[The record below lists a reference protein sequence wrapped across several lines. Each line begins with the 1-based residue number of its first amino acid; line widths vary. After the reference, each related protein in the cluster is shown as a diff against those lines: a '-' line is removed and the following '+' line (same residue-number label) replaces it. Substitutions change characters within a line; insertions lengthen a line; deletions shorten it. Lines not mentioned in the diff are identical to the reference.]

1 MDKKSIIGLVLIFL
15 IFLGY
20 MFWIRP
26 SDEEIAAR
34 RRQDSIN
41 YVERMRADSL
51 ARAEVEQK
59 RQQDSLY
66 QLAMTDSAMPDS
78 NSAAFAAA
86 HKLNLGNFS
95 VNGSNPRVHV
105 MVQNKVLCVD
115 LQSLG
120 ASVQQVVLDE
130 YQTFDSLPL
139 EVVTPSA
146 NNLDLVFVDTHN
158 DVINTKMIPF
168 ATYCNGTLVTEDGDF
183 TVPENDSLT
192 VSFRAYVN
200 GERRTENGG
209 LETKN
214 GEQGMENGE
223 AESVNEDAYL
233 EFRYVFYPDS
243 YEIDFDVNFHNVKDY
258 VSVTP
263 NLTLTWKN
271 RMNRQEQFDK
281 SSKGKN
287 ANRNKDSERFYTTL
301 YYKNIEDNADCLKDG
316 RDDEKQ
322 ITTPI
327 DWVAYKQQFFCA
339 ILMSEGGFRNAQQLQ
354 VSTDRAVKDDSYL
367 CDMSSTLGCDYDATS
382 DEYKMDMRLYYGPN
396 KYRLLKDMDRGFERI
411 LPLGWGFFLTQ
422 WVSRFAIIPVFNFL
436 EGFGW
441 NYGIII
447 IVLTILLKLVLTPLM
462 WNSYK
467 TGAVMRHLKPEMEA
481 INKKFPK
488 QEQAM
493 QKQQAMTALQ
503 KKAGINPMA
512 GCLPMLLQLPILYA
526 MFRFYPASIELR
538 QKPFLWCDD
547 LSSYDSIL
555 DLPFNIPLYGD
566 HISLFCLL
574 MFVMQFLYTIYTM
587 KQQQSQATMP
597 GMKFMMYFM
606 PFMMLFIFNS
616 QSAALNIYYFFNLL
630 LSMALM
636 FGIRGLLTEDK
647 VRARMAKAELA
658 GKGKP
663 QKKSKFQQRLEEMQR
678 MSEEMQKKRGN

>member
-20 MFWIRP
+20 MLWIKP

-34 RRQDSIN
+34 REQDSLM

-51 ARAEVEQK
+51 AQAEAEQK
-59 RQQDSLY
+59 HLQDSLY
-66 QLAMTDSAMPDS
+66 QLAMTDTTLSDSTGAAQVAAM
-78 NSAAFAAA
+78 
-86 HKLNLGNFS
+86 KVNLGQFGPNS
-95 VNGSNPRVHV
+95 DNQRLNVTVA
-105 MVQNKVLCVD
+105 NKVMTTD
-115 LQSLG
+115 LRSLG
-120 ASVQQVVLDE
+120 ASVQKVVLEDFK
-130 YQTFDSLPL
+130 TFGDGPL
-139 EVVTPSA
+139 EIITPDA
-146 NNLDLVFVDTHN
+146 NNMDLVFVDSRN

-168 ATYCNGTLVTEDGDF
+168 ATFVDGSRLVGDSF
-183 TVPENDSLT
+183 VKVPEGDSLT
-192 VSFRAYVN
+192 VSFRAYV
-200 GERRTENGG
+200 RPADT
-209 LETKN
+209 L
-214 GEQGMENGE
+214 
-223 AESVNEDAYL
+223 AVDEDAYL
-233 EFRYVFYPDS
+233 EFRYVFYDDS
-243 YEIDFDVNFHNVKDY
+243 YEVDFDINFHNIKDY

-263 NLTLTWKN
+263 NLTLNWRNTL
-271 RMNRQEQFDK
+271 NRQEQYDR
-281 SSKGKN
+281 SQKGRN

-301 YYKNIEDNADCLKDG
+301 FYKNSGDNPSSLKDG

-322 ITTPI
+322 VTTPI

-339 ILMSEGGFRNAQQLQ
+339 ILMAEDGFRNAQQLQ
-354 VSTDRAVKDDSYL
+354 VSTDQGNKNDNYL
-367 CDMSSTLGCDYDATS
+367 CDMSSSLGVDYDAMA
-382 DEYKMDMRLYYGPN
+382 DNYAVDMRMYFGPN
-396 KYRLLKDMDRGFERI
+396 KYRLLKDLDRSFERI

-447 IVLTILLKLVLTPLM
+447 IILTLLLKIVITPLT

-467 TGAVMRHLKPEMEA
+467 TGAVMRHLKPELDA

-493 QKQQAMTALQ
+493 QKQQAMSQLQ
-503 KKAGINPMA
+503 RKAGINPMA
-512 GCLPMLLQLPILYA
+512 GCLPLLLQLPILYA

-538 QKPFLWCDD
+538 QQPFLWCDD

-555 DLPFNIPLYGD
+555 NLPFNIPLYGD
-566 HISLFCLL
+566 HVSLFCLL
-574 MFVMQFLYTIYTM
+574 MFAMQFLYTVYTM
-587 KQQQSQATMP
+587 KQQQGQASMP

-630 LSMALM
+630 LSMATM
-636 FGIRGLLTEDK
+636 FLIRAIMTEDK
-647 VRARMAKAELA
+647 VRARMAKAEAA

-678 MSEEMQKKRGN
+678 MSEEMQKQQQRRK

>member
-20 MFWIRP
+20 MFWIKP

-34 RRQDSIN
+34 RQQDSLM
-41 YVERMRADSL
+41 YVERMRADSV
-51 ARAEVEQK
+51 AQAEAEQK
-59 RQQDSLY
+59 HLQDSLY
-66 QLAMTDSAMPDS
+66 QLAMSDTSLSDSTG
-78 NSAAFAAA
+78 AAFAAA
-86 HKLNLGNFS
+86 MKVNLGQFDPNS
-95 VNGSNPRVHV
+95 GNQRLNVTVA
-105 MVQNKVLCVD
+105 NKVMTTD
-115 LQSLG
+115 LRSLG
-120 ASVQQVVLDE
+120 ASVQKVVLEDFK
-130 YQTFDSLPL
+130 TFGDGPL
-139 EVVTPSA
+139 EIITPDA
-146 NNLDLVFVDTHN
+146 NNLDLVFVDSRN

-168 ATYCNGTLVTEDGDF
+168 ATFVDGSQLVGDSF
-183 TVPENDSLT
+183 VKVPEGDSLT
-192 VSFRAYVN
+192 VSFRAYV
-200 GERRTENGG
+200 RPADT
-209 LETKN
+209 L
-214 GEQGMENGE
+214 
-223 AESVNEDAYL
+223 AVDEDAYL
-233 EFRYVFYPDS
+233 EFRYVFYDDS
-243 YEIDFDVNFHNVKDY
+243 YEVDFDINFHNIKDY

-263 NLTLTWKN
+263 NLTLNWQN
-271 RMNRQEQFDK
+271 SLNRQEQYDR
-281 SSKGKN
+281 SQKGRN

-301 YYKNIEDNADCLKDG
+301 FYKNSGDNPSSLKDG

-322 ITTPI
+322 VTTPI

-339 ILMSEGGFRNAQQLQ
+339 ILMAEDGFRNAQQLQ
-354 VSTDRAVKDDSYL
+354 VSTDQGNKNDNYL
-367 CDMSSTLGCDYDATS
+367 CDMSSSLGVDYDAMA
-382 DEYKMDMRLYYGPN
+382 DNYAVDMRMYFGPN
-396 KYRLLKDMDRGFERI
+396 KYRLLKDMDRSFERI

-447 IVLTILLKLVLTPLM
+447 IILTFLLKIVITPLT

-467 TGAVMRHLKPEMEA
+467 TGAVMRHLKPELDA

-488 QEQAM
+488 QEQTM
-493 QKQQAMTALQ
+493 QKQQAMSQLQ
-503 KKAGINPMA
+503 RKAGINPMA
-512 GCLPMLLQLPILYA
+512 GCLPLLLQLPIIYA

-555 DLPFNIPLYGD
+555 NLPFNIPLYGD
-566 HISLFCLL
+566 HVSLFCLL
-574 MFVMQFLYTIYTM
+574 MFAMQFLYTVYTM
-587 KQQQSQATMP
+587 KQQQGQASMP

-630 LSMALM
+630 LSMATM
-636 FGIRGLLTEDK
+636 FLIRAVMTEDK
-647 VRARMAKAELA
+647 VRARMAKAEAA

-678 MSEEMQKKRGN
+678 MSEEMQKQQQRRK

>member
-20 MFWIRP
+20 MFWIKP
-26 SDEEIAAR
+26 SNEEIAAR
-34 RRQDSIN
+34 RRQDSIM
-41 YVERMRADSL
+41 YAERMRADSL
-51 ARAEVEQK
+51 AQAEAEQK
-59 RQQDSLY
+59 HLQDSLY
-66 QLAMTDSAMPDS
+66 QLAMSDSAMNDS
-78 NSAAFAAA
+78 TGAALATAM
-86 HKLNLGNFS
+86 KVNLGQFDPNS
-95 VNGSNPRVHV
+95 GNHRLNVTVS
-105 MVQNKVLCVD
+105 NKVMTTD
-115 LQSLG
+115 LRSMG
-120 ASVQQVVLDE
+120 ASVQKVVLEDFK
-130 YQTFDSLPL
+130 TFGDGPL
-139 EVVTPSA
+139 EIITPNV
-146 NNLDLVFVDTHN
+146 NNLDLVFVDSRN
-158 DVINTKMIPF
+158 DVINTKLIPF
-168 ATYCNGTLVTEDGDF
+168 ATYVDGERLTGDSF
-183 TVPENDSLT
+183 VEVPEGDSLT
-192 VSFRAYVN
+192 VSFRAFV
-200 GERRTENGG
+200 RQADSLPIDEN
-209 LETKN
+209 
-214 GEQGMENGE
+214 
-223 AESVNEDAYL
+223 AYL
-233 EFRYVFYPDS
+233 EFRYVFYDDS
-243 YEIDFDVNFHNVKDY
+243 YEVDFDVNFHNIKNY
-258 VSVTP
+258 LSVTP
-263 NLTLTWKN
+263 NLTLNWQN
-271 RMNRQEQFDK
+271 SMNRQEQFDR
-281 SSKGKN
+281 SQKGRN

-301 YYKNIEDNADCLKDG
+301 FYKNSGDNPSSLKDG

-339 ILMSEGGFRNAQQLQ
+339 ILMSENGFRNAQQLK
-354 VSTDRAVKDDSYL
+354 VSTDRSKDDDNYL
-367 CDMSSTLGCDYDATS
+367 CDMSSSLGVDYDAMA
-382 DEYKMDMRLYYGPN
+382 DNYAMDMRMYFGPN
-396 KYRLLKDMDRGFERI
+396 KYRLLREMNDGFERI

-447 IVLTILLKLVLTPLM
+447 IILTILLKIVITPLM

-467 TGAVMRHLKPEMEA
+467 TGAVMRHLKPEMDV

-493 QKQQAMTALQ
+493 QKQQAMTQLQ
-503 KKAGINPMA
+503 RKAGINPMA
-512 GCLPMLLQLPILYA
+512 GCLPLLIQLPIIYA

-538 QKPFLWCDD
+538 QKPFLWCND

-574 MFVMQFLYTIYTM
+574 MFAMQFFYTVYTM
-587 KQQQSQATMP
+587 KQQQGQVSMP

-630 LSMALM
+630 LSMLTM
-636 FGIRGLLTEDK
+636 FIIRAVITEDK
-647 VRARMAKAELA
+647 VRKRIAKAEAA

-678 MSEEMQKKRGN
+678 MSEEMQKQQQRRK

>member
-1 MDKKSIIGLVLIFL
+1 MDKKSIVGLVLIFL

-20 MFWIRP
+20 MFWIKP

-34 RRQDSIN
+34 RHQDSLM

-51 ARAEVEQK
+51 ARAEAEQK
-59 RQQDSLY
+59 YLQDSLY
-66 QLAMTDSAMPDS
+66 QLAMTDTSINDSTGAALASAM
-78 NSAAFAAA
+78 
-86 HKLNLGNFS
+86 KINLGQFEPN
-95 VNGSNPRVHV
+95 NGNQRMTVKV
-105 MVQNKVLCVD
+105 TNKKMTTD
-115 LQSLG
+115 LKSLG
-120 ASVQQVVLDE
+120 ASVQKVVLSE
-130 YQTFDSLPL
+130 YKTFGDGPL
-139 EVVTPSA
+139 EIVTPNA
-146 NNLDLVFVDTHN
+146 NNLDLVFVDSHN

-168 ATYCNGTLVTEDGDF
+168 A
-183 TVPENDSLT
+183 
-192 VSFRAYVN
+192 AYVN
-200 GERRTENGG
+200 GERLTGSTE
-209 LETKN
+209 LTVPEDDSLTLSFRAFVSPSDS
-214 GEQGMENGE
+214 M
-223 AESVNEDAYL
+223 AVNVEAYL
-233 EFRYVFYPDS
+233 EFRYVFYDDS
-243 YEIDFDVNFHNVKDY
+243 YEVDFDVNFHNIKDY

-263 NLTLTWKN
+263 NLTLNWQN
-271 RMNRQEQFDK
+271 SLNRQEQFDR
-281 SSKGKN
+281 SQKGRN

-301 YYKNIEDNADCLKDG
+301 YYKNSGDNPDCLKDG

-339 ILMSEGGFRNAQQLQ
+339 ILMSENGFRNAQKLQ
-354 VSTDRAVKDDSYL
+354 VSTDRGNDSDSYL
-367 CDMSSTLGCDYDATS
+367 CDMSSSLGVDYDAIS
-382 DEYKMDMRLYYGPN
+382 DNYSIDMRMYYGPN
-396 KYRLLKDMDRGFERI
+396 KYRLLRDMDRGFERI

-447 IVLTILLKLVLTPLM
+447 IVLTLLLKIVISPLT

-467 TGAVMRHLKPEMEA
+467 TGAVMRHLKPEMDA

-493 QKQQAMTALQ
+493 QKQQAMSQLQ
-503 KKAGINPMA
+503 RKAGINPMA
-512 GCLPMLLQLPILYA
+512 GCLPLLLQLPIIYA

-538 QKPFLWCDD
+538 QQPFLWCND

-574 MFVMQFLYTIYTM
+574 MFAMQFLYTIYTM
-587 KQQQSQATMP
+587 KQQQGQASMP

-630 LSMALM
+630 LSMAQM
-636 FGIRGLLTEDK
+636 FGIRAIMTEDK
-647 VRARMAKAELA
+647 VRAKMARAEAA

-678 MSEEMQKKRGN
+678 MSEEMQKQRR